1 MMGIKREPRALTLPQ
16 ADSLL
21 TLQVTVYLEKKNA
34 PSSMLV
40 YMHKPGR
47 A

>member
-21 TLQVTVYLEKKNA
+21 TFQVTVYLKKKNNV
-34 PSSMLV
+34 SSMLV

-47 A
+47 V